1 MHISHRAMRIMAMAA
16 CASGAASAA
25 SAQSAESTEV
35 LQEITVTATKTGAVG
50 VQSAPFT
57 IQAIGE
63 EALTQGQ
70 MQGFDDYAKLVP
82 GLASLNK
89 GPDQTQIMIRGIS
102 AGRVSHAEPQN
113 QATSGL
119 YIDEMPVA
127 DNAFNPDLDLFDVN
141 RIEVLKGPQ
150 GTLYGA
156 GAMSGAIRVITN
168 EVDLTANHGAT
179 SLSGASVDHGGAD
192 YSAHA
197 MTNVPLIPDTLG
209 LRASAYYD
217 HEGGYIDNVYNG
229 AKDYNDYSTSGGRL
243 KGLWKI
249 DDQSNVRVNVLYQKL
264 VAEGRPQMFMPGDP
278 AVTAAMGPAESFSV
292 TRDYQTV
299 KFVPDPFD
307 DKFLL
312 ANLLVDHD
320 FGGGLKLVSS
330 TSYLNRQF
338 DNLLDDT
345 YRTRLHFGPVEVDGV
360 TPLDSPFVND
370 STVNDIAQEVRLA
383 QRLDSGLSWVGGV
396 YYERHDVHFV
406 QSVITP
412 GLDALSIS
420 YGLPPASG
428 FGAQP
433 NSEFDGNENDRQQQ
447 FAGFGEVTVPLA
459 SQWDFIA
466 GLRWFH
472 YKQDSTLRYAGI
484 ANDGVTAK
492 DSTTS
497 QSGNT
502 PKAQITYRPSH
513 DATVYLEAAKG
524 FRLGGVTEPI
534 PTAGVFGTNCGKDLA
549 AVGLSS
555 IPNTFQSDHLWS
567 FELGAKTS
575 WLDHR
580 LIANVAVFDIEWS
593 NIQTNVFL
601 PCGFITVVNAGKV
614 RSRGVEGELSWAV
627 GGGLTLSA
635 SAAYTDATLVDK
647 TLQFTAQEGDRVP
660 NVPKF
665 NGDAV
670 AEYRRPFGTASRALF
685 ARASVSYVSDSYTE
699 FQSLVT
705 AKEVPASASVDGSIG
720 LDVNNWEFS
729 LFGKNLANRLI
740 VTGVDT
746 DRNVPT
752 TYSVAPPRTVGLEAR
767 FKY

>member
-1 MHISHRAMRIMAMAA
+1 MHISQRALRIMAVAT
-16 CASGAASAA
+16 CASAAASAVP
-25 SAQSAESTEV
+25 AQNAVPTEV
-35 LQEITVTATKTGAVG
+35 LQEVTVTATKNGAVG

-63 EALTQGQ
+63 DALTQGQ

-89 GPDQTQIMIRGIS
+89 GPDQTQIMIRGIT

-113 QATSGL
+113 QSTSGL

-156 GAMSGAIRVITN
+156 GAMSGAIRIITN
-168 EVDLTANHGAT
+168 EVDLAGDHGAA
-179 SLSGASVDHGGAD
+179 SLSGASVDHGSAD
-192 YSAHA
+192 YSAHVMA
-197 MTNVPLIPDTLG
+197 NVPLIADAVG

-217 HEGGYIDNVYNG
+217 HEGGYIDNVYDG
-229 AKDYNDYSTSGGRL
+229 ARNYNDYSTSGGRV
-243 KGLWKI
+243 KGLWKV
-249 DDQSNVRVNVLYQKL
+249 DDQTNVRVNVLYQKL
-264 VAEGRPQMFMPGDP
+264 VADGRPQMFSPGDS
-278 AVTAAMGPAESFSV
+278 AVTAASGPTESFSV
-292 TRDYQTV
+292 TRDFQTV
-299 KFVPDPFD
+299 QFVPDPFD
-307 DKFLL
+307 DKFVL

-320 FGGGLKLVSS
+320 FAAVKLVSS
-330 TSYLNRQF
+330 TSYLNRRF
-338 DNLLDDT
+338 DNQLDDT
-345 YRTRLHFGPVEVDGV
+345 YRTRLHFGPVEADGV
-360 TPLDSPFVND
+360 TPLDTPFVNN
-370 STVNDIAQEVRLA
+370 SNVNDIAQELRLT
-383 QRLDSGLSWVGGV
+383 QKLDSGLSWVGGI

-406 QSVITP
+406 QSTITP
-412 GLDALSIS
+412 GLDALAIS
-420 YGLPPASG
+420 FGLPPASG

-447 FAGFGEVTVPLA
+447 FAGFGEVTIPLA
-459 SQWDFIA
+459 SHWDFIA

-472 YKQDSTLRYAGI
+472 YKQDSLLRYAGI
-484 ANDGVTAK
+484 ANDGVTRK
-492 DSTTS
+492 DATTS

-502 PKAQITYRPSH
+502 PKAQITWRPSR
-513 DATVYLEAAKG
+513 DATLYLEAAKG
-524 FRLGGVTEPI
+524 FRLGGITEPI
-534 PTAGVFGTNCGKDLA
+534 PTSGIFGTDCARNLST
-549 AVGLSS
+549 VGLPS

-567 FELGAKTS
+567 FELGSKTS

-580 LIANVAVFDIEWS
+580 LIANAAVFDIEWS

-614 RSRGVEGELSWAV
+614 RSRGIEAEVSWAV
-627 GGGLTLSA
+627 GGGITLSA
-635 SAAYTDATLVDK
+635 SGAYTDATLVDK
-647 TLQFTAQEGDRVP
+647 TQQFTAQEGDRVP

-670 AEYRRPFGTASRALF
+670 AEYRRPFGSSGRDMFVRT
-685 ARASVSYVSDSYTE
+685 SVSYVGDSYTE
-699 FQSLVT
+699 FQSLST
-705 AKEVPASASVDGSIG
+705 ARLMPASASVDGSLG
-720 LDVNNWEFS
+720 FDLNDWEFS

-752 TYSVAPPRTVGLEAR
+752 TYSVAPPRTVGFEAR
-767 FKY
+767 YKY